1 MDTSS
6 PLNVTMTEFWLVSS
20 SILILLV
27 YHIHLR
33 LQMHS
38 APLTTSVGLTRHL
51 RKAWVEVVMKERR
64 DILAVQ
70 TMRNW
75 VMAASFLASTSIL
88 IDIGLLNVIFGGGHI
103 RTVSHALSLVGS
115 KSEALWLLKM
125 IILIVNFFAG
135 FFNFCLAIRYYNHA
149 NFIINLPLGREELV
163 SPDAVA
169 AVLDRANT
177 HYTLG
182 MRAYYLAVPFTLWLF
197 SPVFMFLGTAVMTV
211 ILYRLDRTI

>member
-1 MDTSS
+1 MDVPSS
-6 PLNVTMTEFWLVSS
+6 LNVTMTEFWLVSS
-20 SILILLV
+20 SILILVV

-51 RKAWVEVVMKERR
+51 RKAWVEVVMKERH
-64 DILAVQ
+64 DIMAVQ

-75 VMAASFLASTSIL
+75 VMASSFLASTSIL
-88 IDIGLLNVIFGGGHI
+88 IDLGLLNVIFNVGHMQAI
-103 RTVSHALSLVGS
+103 PHALNLVGS

-125 IILIVNFFAG
+125 IILIVNFFTG

-149 NFIINLPLGREELV
+149 NFIINLPIGREDLI

-197 SPVFMFLGTAVMTV
+197 SPVFMFLGAAVMTV
-211 ILYRLDRTI
+211 LLYRLDRTI